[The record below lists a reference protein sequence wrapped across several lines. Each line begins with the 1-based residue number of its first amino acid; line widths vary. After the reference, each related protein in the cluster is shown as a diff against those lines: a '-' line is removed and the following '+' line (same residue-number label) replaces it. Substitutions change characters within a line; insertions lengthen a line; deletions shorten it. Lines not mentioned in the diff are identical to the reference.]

1 MKKSLKKFDK
11 TKKSPYLCK
20 TNKINHYLKKEN
32 MANLFAKAKKSAPA
46 KTTKAKDE
54 KVRIAIEDKTFFDK
68 IEKLEVLQDQMKVAK
83 AKADMISDELRDLGK
98 SEWAKLYDQ
107 TGKNPGSVMLEQVNA
122 EDVAQ
127 LMFIPT
133 DKYITIT
140 PERAEELQETYGA
153 EIVEEETTF
162 SFDSAMIEKYGEI
175 LSRLIE
181 ESDEIKDADKEKIIK
196 ATTKYSVAKGT
207 IDKFATYG
215 DVNEVMD
222 AVKPVVALKNV
233 EIIKG

>member
-1 MKKSLKKFDK
+1 
-11 TKKSPYLCK
+11 
-20 TNKINHYLKKEN
+20 

-54 KVRIAIEDKTFFDK
+54 KVRIKIEDTSFFDK

-98 SEWAKLYDQ
+98 TEWAKLYDQ
-107 TGKNPGSVMLEQVNA
+107 TGKNPGSVMLEHVN
-122 EDVAQ
+122 ESDDVAQ
-127 LMFIPT
+127 LMFVPS

-140 PERAEELQETYGA
+140 PERAEELQETYGE

-162 SFDSAMIEKYGEI
+162 SFDSTMIEKYGEI

-181 ESDEIKDADKEKIIK
+181 ESDEIKEGDKEKIIK

-207 IDKFATYG
+207 IDKFTTYG
-215 DVNEVMD
+215 DVNEVME

-233 EIIKG
+233 EVIKG

>member
-1 MKKSLKKFDK
+1 
-11 TKKSPYLCK
+11 
-20 TNKINHYLKKEN
+20 
-32 MANLFAKAKKSAPA
+32 MANLFAKAKKTAPA
-46 KTTKAKDE
+46 KTSKAKE
-54 KVRIAIEDKTFFDK
+54 QKVRLTVEDANFFTNVQ
-68 IEKLEVLQDQMKVAK
+68 KLEELQDQMKTAK
-83 AKADMISDELRDLGK
+83 AKADMISDEIRDV
-98 SEWAKLYDQ
+98 AKDAWLNQYQ
-107 TGKNPGSVMLEQVNA
+107 TTGKNPESVMICQENG

-127 LMFIPT
+127 LMFVPT

-140 PERAEELQETYGA
+140 QERAEELQETYGE

-162 SFDSAMIEKYGEI
+162 SFDATMIEKYGEI

-181 ESDEIKDADKEKIIK
+181 ESDEIKDTDKEKIIK

-215 DVNEVMD
+215 DVNEVME

>member
-1 MKKSLKKFDK
+1 
-11 TKKSPYLCK
+11 
-20 TNKINHYLKKEN
+20 
-32 MANLFAKAKKSAPA
+32 
-46 KTTKAKDE
+46 
-54 KVRIAIEDKTFFDK
+54 
-68 IEKLEVLQDQMKVAK
+68 
-83 AKADMISDELRDLGK
+83 
-98 SEWAKLYDQ
+98 
-107 TGKNPGSVMLEQVNA
+107 
-122 EDVAQ
+122 
-127 LMFIPT
+127 MFIPT

-181 ESDEIKDADKEKIIK
+181 ESDEIKDTDKEKIIK

>member
-1 MKKSLKKFDK
+1 
-11 TKKSPYLCK
+11 
-20 TNKINHYLKKEN
+20 

-54 KVRIAIEDKTFFDK
+54 KVRLVVEDPTFFSK
-68 IEKLEVLQDQMKVAK
+68 VEKLEALNDQMKAAK
-83 AKADMISDELRDLGK
+83 AKADMISDELRDVAK
-98 SEWAKLYDQ
+98 TEWLNQYER
-107 TGKNPGSVMLEQVNA
+107 TNKNPESVMICQSQ
-122 EDVAQ
+122 DDDTAQ
-127 LMFIPT
+127 FMFIPM

-140 PERAEELQETYGA
+140 SDRAEELQETFGE

-207 IDKFATYG
+207 IDKFSTYG
-215 DVNEVMD
+215 DVVEVME
-222 AVKPVVALKNV
+222 AVKPVVSLKNV

>member
-1 MKKSLKKFDK
+1 
-11 TKKSPYLCK
+11 
-20 TNKINHYLKKEN
+20 

-54 KVRIAIEDKTFFDK
+54 KVRIAIEDTTFFDK

-107 TGKNPGSVMLEQVNA
+107 TGKNPGSVMLEQANA

-140 PERAEELQETYGA
+140 PERAEELQETYGE

-181 ESDEIKDADKEKIIK
+181 ESDEIKDTDKEKIIK

>member
-1 MKKSLKKFDK
+1 
-11 TKKSPYLCK
+11 
-20 TNKINHYLKKEN
+20 
-32 MANLFAKAKKSAPA
+32 MANLFAKAVKSATP

-54 KVRIAIEDKTFFDK
+54 KVRIKIDDSGFFDK
-68 IEKLEVLQDQMKVAK
+68 IEKLEQLQDTMKVAK
-83 AKADMISDELRDLGK
+83 AKADMISDEIRDI
-98 SEWAKLYDQ
+98 AKNAWLNQYDK
-107 TGKNPGSVMLEQVNA
+107 TGKNPESVMICQENG

-127 LMFIPT
+127 LMFVPT

-140 PERAEELQETYGA
+140 QERAEELQETYGE

-181 ESDEIKDADKEKIIK
+181 ESDEIKDSDKEKIIK

-207 IDKFATYG
+207 IDKFTTYG

>member
-1 MKKSLKKFDK
+1 
-11 TKKSPYLCK
+11 
-20 TNKINHYLKKEN
+20 

-46 KTTKAKDE
+46 KTSKAKE
-54 KVRIAIEDKTFFDK
+54 QKVRLTVEDANFFSNVQ
-68 IEKLEVLQDQMKVAK
+68 KLEELQDQMKTAK
-83 AKADMISDELRDLGK
+83 AKADMISDEIRDV
-98 SEWAKLYDQ
+98 AKDAWLNQYQ
-107 TGKNPGSVMLEQVNA
+107 TTGKNPESVMICQENG

-127 LMFIPT
+127 LMFVPT

-140 PERAEELQETYGA
+140 QERAEELQETYGE

-162 SFDSAMIEKYGEI
+162 SFDATMIEKYGEI

-181 ESDEIKDADKEKIIK
+181 ESEEIAEKDKEKIIK

-207 IDKFATYG
+207 IDKFADYG
-215 DVNEVMD
+215 YVNEVME